1 MIVLYAEDNPGDQLL
16 AQEALRESGVKIDLR
31 LVNDGRELLLYLSQC
46 ERRSRESMP
55 RPHIILLDLN
65 MPGKSGLEALVEIKS
80 NPFLWDIPII
90 VLTSS
95 NAETDVARAYEAGAT
110 AYVRKPTS
118 YSRLV
123 RMMRALGK
131 FWDKAKMPQSADDPW
146 PDYAVAAMK
155 GGADGH
161 ES

>member
-16 AQEALRESGVKIDLR
+16 AQEALRESGVTIDLR

-46 ERRSRESMP
+46 ERRSHESMP

-80 NPFLWDIPII
+80 NPFLWDIPVI

-95 NAETDVARAYEAGAT
+95 NAETDIARSYEAGAT

-118 YSRLV
+118 YPRLV
-123 RMMRALGK
+123 RMMGALGK
-131 FWDKAKMPQSADDPW
+131 FWDKAKTNRPEDEDL
-146 PDYAVAAMK
+146 PDYAVTAMS
-155 GGADGH
+155 GGKRDD